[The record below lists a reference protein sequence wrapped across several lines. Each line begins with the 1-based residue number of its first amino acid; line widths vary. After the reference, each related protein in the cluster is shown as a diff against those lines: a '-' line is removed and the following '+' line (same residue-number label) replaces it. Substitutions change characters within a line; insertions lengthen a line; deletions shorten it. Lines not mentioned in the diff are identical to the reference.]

1 MSYGEDPKIPC
12 CMGNNKC
19 NGNGMTIDGGHSA
32 YPAIKEYKARVCD
45 KCLPKVVSARNETL
59 DRYIEHHKKTGKFLA
74 LKEGCAYCGGYSFT
88 IMLNTGEPKYGD
100 YCSMGC
106 AMMSC
111 DDISKVNINPGA
123 P

>member
-32 YPAIKEYKARVCD
+32 YPLKAAGERVCD
-45 KCLPKVVSARNETL
+45 KCLPEVINKRNEYI
-59 DRYIEHHKKTGKFLA
+59 DRYVKHYDKTNEHLA
-74 LKEGCAYCGGYSFT
+74 LKEGCVYCGKFGFT
-88 IMLNTGEPKYGD
+88 IYIEGNKTKAKYGE

-106 AMMSC
+106 AMMSSNDYC
-111 DDISKVNINPGA
+111 KINN
-123 P
+123 